1 MINNSNK
8 VFNPDY
14 RWMPNLPEDA
24 MLKNPIVGIPE
35 HLKEDNELT
44 EFFKLSSPGYS
55 PAFGIKYIMNVNLLD
70 HQLSMMLAM
79 LKFKFPMLLLSRGAG
94 KTMMLAIYAV
104 YHAVMFPGTRI
115 ILVSASFRQAKL
127 IFNEI
132 KTIYDNAPILRQL
145 SNHEPRIGNDSCK
158 YQVCNSTITALPLG
172 KGDKIR
178 GERGHVILADEFDS
192 IDPEIFDTVI
202 RGFGATQSDPWQ
214 KSKDTFVNKDE
225 GVKSGSPV
233 SEGNKIILAGT
244 AGYTNGT
251 FYRHYKHYKAIIA
264 NKLIG
269 SADSFQDILGQDVKK
284 YDLDFRDYCIIRYK
298 WTDLPR
304 GMMDEKLI
312 QGAMATM
319 PRQIFDMEY
328 NAEFGDDSLGF
339 FKAKDI
345 REATSSGDGGFEV
358 RSQGVIGRRY
368 VMGVDPART
377 TDRFSISI
385 VESGNPSKIVY
396 HWTCQGEKFSH
407 SAAKIRQ
414 LMRDFN
420 IVGINM
426 DAGGGGYAVEELLN
440 VTKTPEGSEIRKE
453 DEKVILRIDQDRVHG
468 LDEDQCIR
476 ILNLQNFTSNWIEEA
491 NTSLQKNIEDRSLM
505 FPKTYVDSGAA
516 SLEDVVFEV
525 SEMKKELLSIGIT
538 YTKSGKKSFDLKPGD
553 SRKDDNVKHKDRY
566 SSLLLS
572 NHMASNLEDMLLY
585 GPARAAKA
593 YNDDDTLGGW
603 TEEFG
608 N

>member
-1 MINNSNK
+1 MDNEGKIFK
-8 VFNPDY
+8 PDY
-14 RWMPNLPEDA
+14 SWMPNIPEDN
-24 MLKNPIVGIPE
+24 LLRNPIIGIPE
-35 HLKEDNELT
+35 HLKESDELT
-44 EFFKLSSPGYS
+44 EFLKLSAPTYS
-55 PAFGIKYIMNVNLLD
+55 PAFGIKYIMNVKLLD
-70 HQLSMMLAM
+70 HQLSMILAM
-79 LKFKFPMLLLSRGAG
+79 LRFKFPMLLLSRGAG

-132 KTIYDNAPILRQL
+132 KAIYDKAPILRQL
-145 SNHEPRIGNDSCK
+145 ANYEPRIGNDSCRF
-158 YQVCNSTITALPLG
+158 QVCGSTITALPLG

-214 KSKDTFVNKDE
+214 KAKDAFVTPEDE
-225 GVKSGSPV
+225 NRVAGAV

-251 FYRHYKHYKAIIA
+251 FYRHYKHYSAIIA
-264 NKLIG
+264 NKLLG
-269 SADSFQDILGQDVKK
+269 SADSFKDVLGQDIEK
-284 YDLDFRDYCIIRYK
+284 YDVDFRDYCIVRYK
-298 WTDLPR
+298 WTDLPK
-304 GMMDEKLI
+304 GMMDDKLI
-312 QGAMATM
+312 EGAKATM

-328 NAEFGDDSLGF
+328 NATFGDDSLGF

-358 RSQGVIGRRY
+358 SSKGLAGRRY

-377 TDRFSISI
+377 TDRFSISV
-385 VESGNPSKIVY
+385 VEAGNPTKVVY

-407 SAAKIRQ
+407 SASKIRQ

-440 VTKTPEGSEIRKE
+440 VTKTPEGLEIRKE
-453 DEKVILRIDQDRVHG
+453 DEKVILRIDEDTIHG
-468 LDEDQCIR
+468 LDPEKCDR
-476 ILNLQNFTSNWIEEA
+476 ILNLQNFTSAWIEEA
-491 NTSLQKNIEDRSLM
+491 NASLQKNIEDRSLM
-505 FPKTYVDSGAA
+505 FPKTYVESGSA
-516 SLEDVVFEV
+516 SLEDIVFEI

-553 SRKDDNVKHKDRY
+553 SRKDDSVKHKDRY

-572 NHMASNLEDMLLY
+572 NHMSNNLDDMLLY

-603 TEEFG
+603 VEEFG